1 MSNNTEKKHLSAS
14 ELAKY
19 IDHTLLKAEAPK
31 SAYDKLCE
39 EAIEYSFIAVCV
51 NSSWVPM
58 VAKRLQGTGIKICSV
73 IGFPLGAMHRE
84 SKASE
89 AKKAI
94 EDGATELDMVLNIG
108 ALKSGDL
115 KAVQEDIRAVRE
127 KAEKDAILKVIIE
140 TCLLT
145 EEEKIRACEISKA
158 AGADFVKSSTGFS
171 TGGATLEDIS
181 LMRKVVGPDFGVK
194 ASGGIKDF
202 ETASAMITAG
212 ANRIGAGAGVE
223 IVSS

>member
-1 MSNNTEKKHLSAS
+1 MGTNISAQ
-14 ELAKY
+14 EMAKY
-19 IDHTLLKAEAPK
+19 IDHTLLKPEAPK

-39 EAIEYSFIAVCV
+39 EAIEYGFIAVCV

-58 VAKRLQGTGIKICSV
+58 VAEKLQGKDIKICSV

-84 SKASE
+84 SKAFE

-94 EDGATELDMVLNIG
+94 EDGSTELDMVMNIG
-108 ALKSGDL
+108 ALKSGDFM
-115 KAVQEDIRAVRE
+115 AVQEDIKAVRM
-127 KAEKDAILKVIIE
+127 KAEKDVILKVIIE

-145 EEEKIRACEISKA
+145 EEEKIRACEITKA

-171 TGGATLEDIS
+171 SGGATLEDIS
-181 LMRKVVGPDFGVK
+181 LMREVVGPDFGVK

-202 ETASAMITAG
+202 ETASAMISAG